1 MILLF
6 CIISTSFGK
15 NRTYIPFHHL
25 LSHSQGVGGKYFNV
39 MVSEAHQ
46 EITGVLKSW
55 SQAFLTDVN
64 WPGTIEIV
72 LKNIRSIVGD
82 GGWMLLSEYLILSPS
97 SLSGSWWQRD
107 GHTGKLPPSHLSVI
121 IVPLSL
127 WGLHPSCSSACTDF
141 AVLMYEIWDSH
152 YLCQGFILENVLLH
166 CPRIVCGDG
175 APFWGSGRT
184 HLSPWRLYLAPVI
197 SFGLWAYWESNSTD
211 WFSWERSTEA
221 FSVHCDMMNSCN
233 WVGAFNISQKGKT
246 KNMCGMVAF
255 NSRALLLWWQSIEPW
270 ASCWI
275 L

>member
-1 MILLF
+1 
-6 CIISTSFGK
+6 
-15 NRTYIPFHHL
+15 
-25 LSHSQGVGGKYFNV
+25 

-64 WPGTIEIV
+64 WPGTFGIV
-72 LKNIRSIVGD
+72 LKKHWKYCRRWWLDAAEWIFYSFP
-82 GGWMLLSEYLILSPS
+82 LLSVWLLMT
-97 SLSGSWWQRD
+97 LD

-121 IVPLSL
+121 LVPLSL
-127 WGLHPSCSSACTDF
+127 WRLHPSCSSACTDF

-184 HLSPWRLYLAPVI
+184 HLSPWRLYLVPVI
-197 SFGLWAYWESNSTD
+197 SFALWAYWESNSTD

-233 WVGAFNISQKGKT
+233 WVGAFNISQKG
-246 KNMCGMVAF
+246 
-255 NSRALLLWWQSIEPW
+255 
-270 ASCWI
+270 
-275 L
+275 